1 MKGITMNW
9 LLMLL
14 AALSACSVNTPD
26 YSNPVS
32 HDLGPVAQPPAKR
45 STILLQAPVWLW
57 DERIRYRLLY
67 DDDTAIRYYNLDRWE
82 APLPALLE
90 RHFAGIGSNPV
101 LLSIR
106 LTQFEQQFQSAKDAR
121 VVMQLSVSAFLAKD
135 HRLLGK
141 RTFSLSQ
148 NTVTPDAAGAIKG
161 FIALVEKA
169 KADIQSWLSTLSDR
183 QNAVLQVDIPLNTS

>member
-1 MKGITMNW
+1 MKRITINW

-14 AALSACSVNTPD
+14 AALSACSVAPD

-32 HDLGPVAQPPAKR
+32 HDLGPVAQPSAKQ
-45 STILLQAPVWLW
+45 SKIFLQAPVWLW

-101 LLSIR
+101 TLKIR
-106 LTQFEQQFQSAKDAR
+106 LTQFEQQFQTPKEAR
-121 VVMQLSVSAFLAKD
+121 VVMRLSVSAFLDKD

-148 NTVTPDAAGAIKG
+148 DTGTPDAAGAIKG
-161 FIALVEKA
+161 FIALVGKA
-169 KADIQSWLSTLSDR
+169 KADIQTWLSTLSDR
-183 QNAVLQVDIPLNTS
+183 QNAALQADIPVKTS